1 MHAPELGNRL
11 VIRRQPSQQP
21 HQLNVPSALRFQ
33 SPRGTDLLQIAV
45 QVKLQQI
52 ARIITR
58 PPSLGRLGAL
68 KSQPATPPRLRALKP
83 QTRHVQPT
91 DKCIDDPAHMII
103 WNQLFQGDWKKS
115 SLRTTFTLHKAHK
128 KMPSLSR
135 GHLLIYFWAVNRVS

>member
-33 SPRGTDLLQIAV
+33 SPGGTVLLQIPV

-52 ARIITR
+52 AWIITR

-68 KSQPATPPRLRALKP
+68 KS

-91 DKCIDDPAHMII
+91 DKCIDDPAHMISEI
-103 WNQLFQGDWKKS
+103 NSSKVTGKRVPCVRPSPRTKPMRKCPRFHEGIFSFIFGRSTEFRS
-115 SLRTTFTLHKAHK
+115 SLPLE
-128 KMPSLSR
+128 
-135 GHLLIYFWAVNRVS
+135 